1 MKNLQLKNRLFFT
14 LLFAFVFSLNIQ
26 ANCINSIS
34 EETEQLEFV
43 NAVEDVKDGKWKER
57 WKELTEG
64 FLEGFKD
71 AVSPVAN
78 GGNNDNN
85 ITNADLEYLTK
96 FAFEHIRTKENALE
110 MMYQMQQL
118 VENENQIIKE
128 DELLKVFNSPPP
140 NSEFRDILK
149 RILRQKN
156 NVKPTQTS
164 MKSNKMLSLKSKKMG
179 VSRAGHGDIII
190 LDKER
195 PGIFRTIGYV
205 IGWIAGKIIKDKV

>member
-1 MKNLQLKNRLFFT
+1 MKNLQLKKQLFFT
-14 LLFAFVFSLNIQ
+14 LIFAFAFSLTIQ
-26 ANCINSIS
+26 ANSINIIS
-34 EETEQLEFV
+34 EDTKQLEFV
-43 NAVEDVKDGKWKER
+43 NTVEDIKDGKWKER
-57 WKELTEG
+57 WKEFAEG
-64 FLEGFKD
+64 FLDGFKD
-71 AVSPVAN
+71 AVSPIA
-78 GGNNDNN
+78 GDGSNNDNN

-140 NSEFRDILK
+140 NSGFRDILK

-156 NVKPTQTS
+156 DVNPKSKTS
-164 MKSNKMLSLKSKKMG
+164 IKSKKMG
-179 VSRAGHGDIII
+179 VSRAGLGDVII

-195 PGIFRTIGYV
+195 PSIFRTIGHV
-205 IGWIAGKIIKDKV
+205 IGWIAGKIIKEQV